1 MTIHRETRDIRLPPE
16 QVFELVADVERYPE
30 FLPSWQAARVVCRD
44 DDGYDTEQTVG
55 MGLLARHFQT
65 HTRLE
70 RPRRINVTSRHQL
83 FRPSEIIWEFH
94 PADNGGCRV
103 DFVPDFRIGSF
114 VLAPAFD
121 MLMVP
126 TASSMVSA
134 FERRAGLI
142 ADSQDLCDVAP
153 EALEPEL

>member
-1 MTIHRETRDIRLPPE
+1 MTIHRETREIPLPPE

-30 FLPSWQAARVVCRD
+30 FLPSWLDARVVCRD

-65 HTRLE
+65 HTKLE
-70 RPRRINVTSRHQL
+70 RPRRINVTSRDQL
-83 FRPSEIIWEFH
+83 FRHFEIVWEFH
-94 PADNGGCRV
+94 PAYDGGCRI
-103 DFVPDFRIGSF
+103 DFALDFRIGSF

-121 MLMVP
+121 MLMIP
-126 TASSMVSA
+126 TASQMVSA

-142 ADSQDLCDVAP
+142 AGRQIICDVAQGR
-153 EALEPEL
+153 A